1 MAFWIVWIERQAAI
15 RRALK
20 RRMISEIE
28 FQCLT
33 DILIDKERRLIKIES
48 RLEKKWLISGEKL
61 DGNKLRIECFQREW
75 QEKFKTT
82 SSKIDGLNRSR

>member
-1 MAFWIVWIERQAAI
+1 MAFWTVWIERQAAI

-48 RLEKKWLISGEKL
+48 RLEKKVA
-61 DGNKLRIECFQREW
+61 D
-75 QEKFKTT
+75 
-82 SSKIDGLNRSR
+82 